1 MPRGVTYYNTCM
13 LAEQVAPHLRSKF
26 SEWEDKWY
34 PKMMPMDERAVPQTP
49 NGVVDITA
57 ADRSTG

>member
-1 MPRGVTYYNTCM
+1 MF
-13 LAEQVAPHLRSKF
+13 AEQVAPHLRSKF

-34 PKMMPMDERAVPQTP
+34 PKMMPMDDRAVPQTP
-49 NGVVDITA
+49 NGVADITA